1 MLWVSRNG
9 GDSKFVPTV
18 PSSESKK
25 GRFCDMSATL
35 KKRGRSSD
43 TRNLLFEAVTYVG
56 YL

>member
-9 GDSKFVPTV
+9 GDSKFVRTL